1 MSNLIKEGNLF
12 SQTVEYALRAVVFL
26 ASESPEAATTVQI
39 AEATRIPAAYL
50 SKVLQALGRGGV
62 VRSQRGVG
70 GGMSLQ
76 KQPGELTL
84 LEVVNAVD
92 PINRIHTCP
101 LDLAAHGAKLCPLHK
116 RLDSALASVEKAF
129 AETTLADILMEPSTS
144 IPLCDFP
151 PTSSDHKAQ

>member
-1 MSNLIKEGNLF
+1 MSSLDGAGKLF

-39 AEATRIPAAYL
+39 ADATHIPAAYL

-76 KQPGELTL
+76 KAPDELTL

-92 PINRIHTCP
+92 PIIRIKTCP
-101 LDLAAHGAKLCPLHK
+101 LELAAHGTNLCPLHK
-116 RLDSALASVEKAF
+116 RLDSALESVEKAF
-129 AETTLADILMEPSTS
+129 AETTLADILAEPTTS

-151 PTSSDHKAQ
+151 CANNDEAS